1 VTVAI
6 GPKQNKDD
14 VVKID
19 DSMKKALGLP
29 VTSAQTRSGKTS
41 EKTAVDNASSDNVT
55 LSPKAQALASQ
66 ASAGN
71 GVFDSAKVTEI
82 KAAIAKGT
90 FQVNPQRIADGLIDT
105 VKDLISTRKGH

>member
-29 VTSAQTRSGKTS
+29 VTSAQTRSGKTA
-41 EKTAVDNASSDNVT
+41 EKAAVGNAPSDNVT
-55 LSPKAQALASQ
+55 LSPKAQALAGQ
-66 ASAGN
+66 ASVGN

-82 KAAIAKGT
+82 KAAIANGT
-90 FQVNPQRIADGLIDT
+90 FQVNPERVAEGLIDT